1 MDIDNDNEELLMSEH
16 QETVMTCDKCGK
28 EGAKIRRLS
37 KSYGQG
43 ESLFV
48 IENVPMISCPNCREM
63 HFSTETIQEIDRIR
77 ANRQAVAVTRAVPV
91 AVFA

>member
-1 MDIDNDNEELLMSEH
+1 MDIDNDNQELLMNEH

-28 EGAKIRRLS
+28 EGARIRRLS

-43 ESLFV
+43 ENLFV

-63 HFSTETIQEIDRIR
+63 RFSTETIQEIDRIR
-77 ANRQAVAVTRAVPV
+77 ANRQSVAVPRAVPV